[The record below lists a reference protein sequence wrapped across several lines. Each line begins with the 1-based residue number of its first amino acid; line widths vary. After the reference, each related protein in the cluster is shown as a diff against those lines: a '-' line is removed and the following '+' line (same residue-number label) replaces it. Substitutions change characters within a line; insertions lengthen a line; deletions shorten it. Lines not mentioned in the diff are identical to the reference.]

1 MPRKTNEE
9 YRSREYLTPDELS
22 ELLQAAST
30 RGRHQHRDYTILL
43 LMYRHGLRV
52 SEAVTLRW
60 DAISLKSKT
69 IYIKR
74 RKGSDSGEHPL
85 QPDEVAAL
93 EELKRLYPGSR
104 FLFPSERGLHIS
116 PDAVRKLLKRTADIS
131 DIDIKVHPHMF
142 RHACGYFLANKGY
155 NTRKIQDYLGHR
167 NINYTEHYTKLNANR
182 FKDFTWDV

>member
-1 MPRKTNEE
+1 MA
-9 YRSREYLTPDELS
+9 L
-22 ELLQAAST
+22 
-30 RGRHQHRDYTILL
+30 
-43 LMYRHGLRV
+43 
-52 SEAVTLRW
+52 
-60 DAISLKSKT
+60 
-69 IYIKR
+69 
-74 RKGSDSGEHPL
+74 GEHFVPSHPFL
-85 QPDEVAAL
+85 PGFSNFTLSLFCQS
-93 EELKRLYPGSR
+93 RLLDRRPR

-142 RHACGYFLANKGY
+142 CHACGYFLANKGY